1 VSRIGGWRFH
11 GTAWADP
18 LTAQFIALEGID
30 GSGKSTMAERLY
42 QAFHSA
48 GIDAILTREPGGTA
62 LGEQIRTLL
71 LRDESVA
78 MLPQTEMLLFAAAR
92 SQLVGEIVRPAL
104 ERGTVVIT
112 DRFTDSSLAYQWGGR
127 ELNQDAV
134 LSAQQLATAGLEPD
148 VKILLDLPVEMAL
161 QRRMTGVGD
170 VNRLDIEALEFH
182 TRVRSAYHSLAK
194 DDPARWHIVD
204 AARSE
209 DLVWSDVA
217 RACGLTINDAGQFRQ
232 QKGPRVIQ

>member
-1 VSRIGGWRFH
+1 
-11 GTAWADP
+11 

-42 QAFHSA
+42 QAFRSA
-48 GIDAILTREPGGTA
+48 EVDTILTREPGGTA
-62 LGEQIRTLL
+62 LGEQIRSLL
-71 LRDESVA
+71 LRDESA
-78 MLPQTEMLLFAAAR
+78 SMLPQAETLLFAAAR
-92 SQLVGEIVRPAL
+92 AQLVGEIVRPAL

-134 LSAQQLATAGLEPD
+134 RSAQQLATAGLEPD

-161 QRRMTGVGD
+161 RRRMAGVGE
-170 VNRLDIEALEFH
+170 VNRLDSEALEFH

-194 DDPARWHIVD
+194 DNPARWHIVD

-209 DLVWSDVA
+209 DLVWFDVA
-217 RACGLTINDAGQFRQ
+217 RASGLTSNCAGPLRQ
-232 QKGPRVIQ
+232 ERNQRAIQ